1 MSVIKVESLKNEL
14 GKRGWSYGEVE
25 RGTRVRTNESNKGV
39 QLQQEVR
46 EISNAMV
53 TAIFSKEVE
62 EGRSENEKEWNR
74 Y

>member
-14 GKRGWSYGEVE
+14 GKRGWSYGEVG